1 MPADAK
7 VALGV
12 GAVVI
17 VMLLLLAL
25 YGYMGGAWNMPLP
38 P

>member
-1 MPADAK
+1 MRTDAK

-12 GAVVI
+12 GATVI

-25 YGYMGGAWNMPLP
+25 YGYMNGAWQTPLP

>member
-1 MPADAK
+1 MRADAK

-12 GAVVI
+12 GAAVI

-25 YGYMGGAWNMPLP
+25 YGYMNGAWNTPIP

>member
-1 MPADAK
+1 MRADAK

-17 VMLLLLAL
+17 AMLLLLAL
-25 YGYMGGAWNMPLP
+25 YGYLSGAWNTPIP

>member
-1 MPADAK
+1 MRADAK

-12 GAVVI
+12 GATVI
-17 VMLLLLAL
+17 VMLLLLAA